1 MAKIMEALQRMMTRI
16 QVGVVD
22 PSEPSVS
29 WEMLSKDILSTKLL
43 WRSIGPVAPGGMG
56 VSPDSS
62 CAARGAEMAK
72 MAMTTT
78 VAAMQQQQGVRLHV
92 DESGMLGFGLPWE
105 LELTF
110 HHQIVYSGSR

>member
-1 MAKIMEALQRMMTRI
+1 MAKIMEAPQRMMTRI

-29 WEMLSKDILSTKLL
+29 WEMLSKDILSTKLV

-62 CAARGAEMAK
+62 CAARAAEMAK

-78 VAAMQQQQGVRLHV
+78 VAAMQQQEGVRLHV

>member
-1 MAKIMEALQRMMTRI
+1 MAKIMERPQRMMTRI

-43 WRSIGPVAPGGMG
+43 WRSIGPVSPGGMG

-62 CAARGAEMAK
+62 CAARGAEMAR
-72 MAMTTT
+72 MAMT
-78 VAAMQQQQGVRLHV
+78 AMQQQEGVRLHV

-110 HHQIVYSGSR
+110 HHHCL

>member
-1 MAKIMEALQRMMTRI
+1 MAKIRERPQRMMSST
-16 QVGVVD
+16 QVEVVN
-22 PSEPSVS
+22 PSDPSVS

-62 CAARGAEMAK
+62 CAARGAAMAK

-78 VAAMQQQQGVRLHV
+78 VAAMQQQEGVRLHV